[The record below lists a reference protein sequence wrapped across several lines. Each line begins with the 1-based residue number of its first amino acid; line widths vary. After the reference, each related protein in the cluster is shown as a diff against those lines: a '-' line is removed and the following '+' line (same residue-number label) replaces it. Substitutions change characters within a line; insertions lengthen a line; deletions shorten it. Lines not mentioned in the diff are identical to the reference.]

1 MTNQAWECPR
11 CKRINA
17 PFNLSC
23 FCEPSNRKPHP
34 LDAVGK
40 ALDEEL
46 LKKLQAQ
53 RCSICNGYHGSG
65 PSCMTLQVTS

>member
-1 MTNQAWECPR
+1 MNNPWECPR

-17 PFNLSC
+17 PFNPSC
-23 FCEPSNRKPHP
+23 FCDPSNRKSHP

-40 ALDEEL
+40 ALDTEL

-53 RCSICNGYHGSG
+53 RCLVCNGYHGNG
-65 PSCMTLQVTS
+65 LSCMTLQVTS